1 MDRRRSVVLKGI
13 RRGLVITL
21 ERIIPPAYVVR
32 VCPDAKPGE
41 SQPDFVAVATL
52 EIDQHDSTRATMLGF
67 HGTLTHADIHELID
81 KLREIGVET
90 LIASRK
96 DGHRLAYSKLI
107 DGWYVVDVVALHK
120 RMNRTTNNRPA
131 P

>member
-1 MDRRRSVVLKGI
+1 M
-13 RRGLVITL
+13 ITL

-32 VCPDAKPGE
+32 VCPDAQPGE
-41 SQPDFVAVATL
+41 AQPDFSAVGTL
-52 EIDQHDSTRATMLGF
+52 EIDAHDSTRATMLGL
-67 HGTLTHADIHELID
+67 HGDLTHTDIRELVD

-96 DGHRLAYSKLI
+96 EGHRLAYSKLI

-120 RMNRTTNNRPA
+120 RMNRIPNRPKTS
-131 P
+131 

>member
-1 MDRRRSVVLKGI
+1 M
-13 RRGLVITL
+13 ITL

-32 VCPDAKPGE
+32 VCPDAQPGE
-41 SQPDFVAVATL
+41 AQPDFVAVATL

-107 DGWYVVDVVALHK
+107 DGWYVVDVVALHR
-120 RMNRTTNNRPA
+120 RMNRTTNNESRK
-131 P
+131 